1 MPLASQTGPFGS
13 GNPFCPPGVLRSGR
27 WYDPGASAVGVTPWP
42 RQIAATRSRSRSNP
56 AQWLRPTLSTS
67 ARGVRLSAGS
77 PGPALRASRTD
88 EKNGKSG
95 SIQSAQAGVVWS
107 CSGARAGMLVT
118 ERRAISSVTTTSVS
132 VLVDLVT
139 PGSLWTIHKSRTAG
153 QPSTLAAARTART
166 IASATRS
173 AASAPSSVIPRSGR
187 CSFAVETAKS

>member
-1 MPLASQTGPFGS
+1 MPLASQTAPSGS

-27 WYDPGASAVGVTPWP
+27 WYDPGARAVGVTPWP

-77 PGPALRASRTD
+77 PGPAPRASRTD

-95 SIQSAQAGVVWS
+95 STQSAQPGVGWG
-107 CSGARAGMLVT
+107 CSGARAGVLVT
-118 ERRAISSVTTTSVS
+118 ERRAISSVTMTSVR

-139 PGSLWTIHKSRTAG
+139 PGSLWGSQVANGGPAIHARRGADGAHDRVGDEIRG
-153 QPSTLAAARTART
+153 Q
-166 IASATRS
+166 RS
-173 AASAPSSVIPRSGR
+173 EQVTPRSGR